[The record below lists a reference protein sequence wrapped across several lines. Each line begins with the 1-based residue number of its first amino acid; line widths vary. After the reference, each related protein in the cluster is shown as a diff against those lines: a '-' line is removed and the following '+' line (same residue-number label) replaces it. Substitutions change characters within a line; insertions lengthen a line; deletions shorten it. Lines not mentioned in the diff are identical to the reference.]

1 MASPTS
7 TPPGTAEAI
16 APPYAAPH
24 PSKLFAEVTT
34 ACNFRCAMCVKQ
46 SGPGIPDGFM
56 REEVFEKLI
65 PAFPTL
71 DTLILNGIGEPL
83 LHPRLEN
90 FVREARKSMT
100 PGSVIGFQTNGA
112 LLSADRAEKLLA
124 AGTDK
129 ISLSVDAS
137 EPDLFRAMREGGEAG
152 DVNRAA
158 MALKAAR
165 EKTGREDF
173 TWGAEMVLTK
183 ETASEL
189 PKVIRWLAE
198 RGGKFLLV
206 THIMPYDGDALPLVA
221 YDPNVDKT
229 LDIYRE
235 RKKEAAEEGLD
246 LSLYYIAKWRLRP
259 LPRRQ
264 EIIDFMEGVVREIS
278 RKGLPQHMFN
288 LAAHDE
294 ERFSAL
300 EGLFERSA
308 RLAAD
313 LGVNLSLPAL
323 TPKFE
328 RRCDFVEEGS
338 VFVSAWGTI
347 HPCYFLWHS
356 YTSRADGRTR
366 PVEAQSFGSV
376 SERPL
381 LEIWNDPR
389 FADYRREI
397 CGYAYPFCGNCSLA
411 PCGYIERADF
421 EQDCLGNKL
430 FCGACPWGLG
440 VLQCMR

>member
-1 MASPTS
+1 MVSRISLSPA
-7 TPPGTAEAI
+7 GAGGR
-16 APPYAAPH
+16 PPYSAPR
-24 PSKLFAEVTT
+24 PAKLFAEVTT

-46 SGPGIPDGFM
+46 SGPGIPDYFM
-56 REEVFEKLI
+56 SREVFKKLV

-83 LHPRLEN
+83 LHPRLEE
-90 FVREARKSMT
+90 FVRTARKFMA

-112 LLSADRAEKLLA
+112 LLSQDRAESLLA

-137 EPDLFRAMREGGEAG
+137 DPALFRSMREGGDTD

-158 MALKAAR
+158 RALEAAR
-165 EKTGREDF
+165 VKTGREDF
-173 TWGAEMVLTK
+173 IWGSEMVLTK
-183 ETASEL
+183 DTADEL
-189 PKVIRWLAE
+189 PKVIRWVAE
-198 RGGKFLLV
+198 MGGEFLLV
-206 THIMPYDGDALPLVA
+206 THVMAYDGDALPLVA
-221 YDPNVDKT
+221 YDPNVDRT
-229 LDIYRE
+229 LAIYRE
-235 RKKEAAEEGLD
+235 RKKEAAGKGLD

-259 LPRRQ
+259 SPRRQ

-278 RKGLPQHMFN
+278 QKGLPQHMFN

-313 LGVNLSLPAL
+313 LGVALHLPSL

-338 VFVSAWGTI
+338 VFVTARGTV

-356 YTSRADGRTR
+356 YISRADGRTR

-376 SERPL
+376 RERPL
-381 LEIWNDPR
+381 LEIWNDPK
-389 FADYRREI
+389 FADYRKEI

-430 FCGACPWGLG
+430 YCGACPWGLG